1 MTAFFKQWKAEG
13 WRAALLGGT
22 TLRHA
27 GRLEGF
33 FLRALF
39 AMVVWRSLENYPSYP
54 TLPHPVGLAEWSGLW
69 QWLGWDLTRLSDAA
83 FWAQCLL
90 WSRVALAFYTMGFGL
105 SLALPVV
112 TLVHVG
118 IRTLN
123 NSQGAAHHGF
133 QMVSL
138 ALVTQ
143 MLVVWLLAAVRM
155 ASRVG
160 RRPVPAWAA
169 PGNWTWLWIYTIAV
183 AAATYLVSVCS
194 KIDESKGQWLKNS
207 PYVATQIVKT
217 HRQNYY
223 NNLDPGFIR
232 GVPPAPADPPDPAND
247 RYRHPVP
254 AAADWL
260 SRHPSLARLVFGSG
274 FFLEMFA
281 FLALIDR
288 RAALVVGL
296 GLVTL
301 HGSVEWLMELTFPF
315 NQRVVALYFVNA
327 AGWAVLMARDPVWQP
342 GKKLW
347 AGSFLASALLL
358 GLHLA
363 TAGTD
368 TISAHFLQLTQ
379 EAAAV
384 VPDLFS
390 FPVWL
395 KWPTVLA
402 TQTVILSALVLT
414 VRSLWWPRNRN
425 RKNPA
430 ALPTEAGK

>member
-1 MTAFFKQWKAEG
+1 MMALINDCRTQG
-13 WRAALLGGT
+13 WRVALLGGT
-22 TLRHA
+22 GLRHA

-33 FLRALF
+33 ILRALF
-39 AMVVWRSLENYPSYP
+39 AMVVWRSLEFYPAYP
-54 TLPHPVGLAEWSGLW
+54 DLPRPVGLAAWPALW
-69 QWLGWDLTRLSDAA
+69 QWLGWDLSRLADPV
-83 FWAQCLL
+83 FWAKCLM
-90 WSRVALAFYTMGFGL
+90 WSRVALIFYTAGFGL

-112 TLVHVG
+112 TLVHIG

-143 MLVVWLLAAVRM
+143 TLIVWLLAGVRLVC
-155 ASRVG
+155 RL
-160 RRPVPAWAA
+160 RKRPAPDWAA
-169 PGNWTWLWIYTIAV
+169 SGNWTWIWLYTIAI

-223 NNLDPGFIR
+223 NNLDPVYIQ
-232 GVPPAPADPPDPAND
+232 GVPSPKADPPDPATD
-247 RYRHPVP
+247 RYRHPIP
-254 AAADWL
+254 ESADWL
-260 SRHPSLARLVFGSG
+260 SHHPSLARWVFGSG

-281 FLALIDR
+281 VLAILDR
-288 RAALVVGL
+288 RAALAVGM

-315 NQRVVALYFVNA
+315 NQRVVALFFVNA
-327 AGWAVLMARDPVWQP
+327 PGWAILMARDPAWRP

-347 AGSFLASALLL
+347 LGSFVFAALLL

-363 TAGTD
+363 TAGSD
-368 TISAHFLQLTQ
+368 SVSAHFLRLTQ

-390 FPVWL
+390 FPAWL

-402 TQTVILSALVLT
+402 TQTILF
-414 VRSLWWPRNRN
+414 
-425 RKNPA
+425 A
-430 ALPTEAGK
+430 ALIMAAKSLRLPSCFKRGTASES